1 VLPED
6 FEAVA
11 QAKAFRDVEQAQR
24 GCKGTM
30 LQGLGLDAP
39 LSVML
44 QQRLFVVKYFLQ
56 VPECATDDGSRPSA
70 KETLMEAARARAAV
84 RFWPS
89 PMSDDDPDNLYP
101 KAFRTSV
108 PGQDQSRTSVQD
120 IANNLWR
127 IVKSDPGTYGG
138 FETQKAADKNT
149 LGRRLLHKLDEISW
163 KLVPHAQSEAC
174 EELGAEPE
182 DVELSLSNSEDSDDS
197 E

>member
-1 VLPED
+1 MLPED

-11 QAKAFRDVEQAQR
+11 HAKAFRHVEQAQR

-39 LSVML
+39 LSVMS

-70 KETLMEAARARAAV
+70 RETLMDAARV
-84 RFWPS
+84 DLDLPTGEKCSW
-89 PMSDDDPDNLYP
+89 
-101 KAFRTSV
+101 
-108 PGQDQSRTSVQD
+108 
-120 IANNLWR
+120 WR
-127 IVKSDPGTYGG
+127 
-138 FETQKAADKNT
+138 
-149 LGRRLLHKLDEISW
+149 LDGYATCAE
-163 KLVPHAQSEAC
+163 PEAC

-182 DVELSLSNSEDSDDS
+182 DTELSLSNSEDFDDN